1 MGRFRATRWLATAV
15 AFTLFLGCGP
25 KPDENSGGDEKK
37 AKAGVIKLGEPAH
50 DRVDRPGGDST
61 DWKRFAVDVYETD
74 LTLRIWWDNPNVRA
88 TVTLYDMFGSQLYA
102 LTHKIGERKESWGNI
117 RIRKGEYFVKVTA
130 SSAESVYTLELK
142 TADMERQEAPPPV
155 NRPF

>member
-1 MGRFRATRWLATAV
+1 MGLFRNLGWLTV
-15 AFTLFLGCGP
+15 IVSVFLCLGCPP
-25 KPDENSGGDEKK
+25 KPDQNSGGDEKK
-37 AKAGVIKLGEPAH
+37 AKAGVIELGVPAH

-61 DWKRFAVDVYETD
+61 DWKRFAVEVYETD

-102 LTHKIGERKESWGNI
+102 LTHKLGERKESWGNI

-142 TADMERQEAPPPV
+142 TAEMEVQEAPPPV